1 MELEI
6 QSRNVA
12 MTPRWKTEIE
22 SRMEDLQR
30 GHGDVIHS
38 RVTLTKNRHHKKLA
52 NVAEALVV
60 VTLPGRHTL
69 TSRKEDKTFEEAIR
83 SAFDAVRNELQK
95 YRDKRAK
102 TEVRLPSVPSHHGVI
117 CKLFPKEQYG
127 FILNEGGG
135 EVYFHANALQGLTFD
150 RLEDGIEVAFSLE
163 QGDKGPQA
171 TVVVLLS
178 PLGAKVS

>member
-22 SRMEDLQR
+22 ARMDDLRR
-30 GHGDVIHS
+30 GHDDLIHG
-38 RVTLTKNRHHKKLA
+38 RVTLIKNRHHKKLA

-69 TSRKEDKTFEEAIR
+69 TARKEDKTFEEAIR
-83 SAFDAVRNELQK
+83 SAFQAISIELRK
-95 YRDKRAK
+95 YRKKRAK
-102 TEVRLPSVPSHHGVI
+102 TEVRLPPVPPHRGVI
-117 CKLFPKEQYG
+117 CKLFPKERYG
-127 FILNEGGG
+127 FILKEGGG
-135 EVYFHANALQGLTFD
+135 EVYFHANALQGLTFKK
-150 RLEDGIEVAFSLE
+150 LEDGTEVVFGLE

-171 TVVVLLS
+171 TVVTLL
-178 PLGAKVS
+178 PPIAKVL